1 MSASCADVFSDF
13 SVCHNSEIIPN
24 NTQKTG
30 KNREKQGK
38 KGKKREFLSVKLSW
52 IGLNRLEYCVKIFC
66 EEFVKPGTIS

>member
-38 KGKKREFLSVKLSW
+38 TGGKKGIFIYQTFV
-52 IGLNRLEYCVKIFC
+52 NRLE
-66 EEFVKPGTIS
+66 